1 MPAAPTLHFSEVQAG
16 AEAVEGDL
24 VGELEANPLVV
35 AQKAVEVVVIRIGE
49 LQLVKNLVED
59 SCKGLS
65 VLLLPTTQKFIDWVE
80 MGCAEW
86 GWNVLDDLEGDQ
98 EVVH

>member
-1 MPAAPTLHFSEVQAG
+1 MPVAPTLHFSEVQAD

-35 AQKAVEVVVIRIGE
+35 AQEAVEEVVVRIGE

-59 SCKGLS
+59 S
-65 VLLLPTTQKFIDWVE
+65 
-80 MGCAEW
+80 
-86 GWNVLDDLEGDQ
+86 
-98 EVVH
+98 